1 MISVYC
7 DGVDELEAPLS
18 IRETR
23 ADGAR
28 VLVTGSEGF
37 VGRHLRAALS
47 RRGVT
52 CVGVDCPG
60 SGAEIEV
67 DLADP
72 GFDPRGVWDAAG
84 QTTSSIYLAARISR
98 TSSVDA
104 LARAN
109 LRLIAEAPVRLIEE
123 AARRG
128 ACAHLVDCSTI
139 KVFGPQRQDAIDA
152 ATHPRRPDPFCYG
165 SAKALGE
172 RLLAIAA
179 PRAGFT
185 YAVVYPTY
193 VYGPGQHRQ
202 NAIPLFLQAALG
214 GEDPVVF
221 GEGDSLRDDVFAPDL
236 ADVLAEAALQRA
248 TGSYFAAGEGP
259 RTIFEI
265 AEACCAAVA
274 QLTGK
279 TGPRPRRVASEPPKW
294 WRNQRF
300 DLTPTR
306 TTFGYEPTPLVRGL
320 VCEAAWLQAGATK
333 ESA

>member
-1 MISVYC
+1 M
-7 DGVDELEAPLS
+7 S

-28 VLVTGSEGF
+28 VLVTGSQGF

-52 CVGVDCPG
+52 CIGVDLPG
-60 SGAEIEV
+60 SGAEIEA

-72 GFDPRGVWDAAG
+72 NFDPQGVWDAAG
-84 QTTSSIYLAARISR
+84 KTTSIIYLAARISR
-98 TSSVDA
+98 TSSVDGA
-104 LARAN
+104 ARLN

-128 ACAHLVDCSTI
+128 ACTHLVDCSTI
-139 KVFGPQRQDAIDA
+139 KVFGPQRQDAIQA

-185 YAVVYPTY
+185 YAAVYPTY
-193 VYGPGQHRQ
+193 VYGPGQHLH
-202 NAIPLFLQAALG
+202 NAIPIFLKAALG
-214 GEDPVVF
+214 GEDPLVF
-221 GEGDSLRDDVFAPDL
+221 GDGASLRDDVLAPDV
-236 ADVLAEAALQRA
+236 ADVLAEAALQQA
-248 TGSYFAAGEGP
+248 TGSYFAAGEGA
-259 RTIFEI
+259 RTIFEV
-265 AEACCAAVA
+265 AEACCLAVA
-274 QLTGK
+274 QLTGRP
-279 TGPRPRRVASEPPKW
+279 GPRPRLVPGEPPKW

-306 TTFGYEPTPLVRGL
+306 TAFGYDPTPLVRGL
-320 VCEAAWLQAGATK
+320 AFEAAWLQAGAPGETK
-333 ESA
+333 ELVQP